1 MLNLLEALT
10 RTFQFTVRRLLGLL
24 DEGVQDDDSLADKK
38 TVKGAADSR
47 PPTRAQLKQ
56 TIAKGPR
63 VGQTKARTMH
73 R

>member
-38 TVKGAADSR
+38 TVEGAADSDR
-47 PPTRAQLKQ
+47 PRGAAQRPSPK
-56 TIAKGPR
+56 AESR
-63 VGQTKARTMH
+63 VDEG
-73 R
+73 